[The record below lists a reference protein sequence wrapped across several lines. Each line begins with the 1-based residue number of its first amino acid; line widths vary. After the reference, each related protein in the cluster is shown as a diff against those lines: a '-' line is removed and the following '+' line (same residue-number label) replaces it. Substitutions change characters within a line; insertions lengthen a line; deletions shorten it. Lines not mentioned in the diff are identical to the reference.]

1 MKKYIAILIT
11 VALVGWVAFRFAAI
25 GSENERFVFNA
36 ARSAADVG
44 APVEVIQVSRKT
56 DVLREPVHVE
66 NNVAYVSGTRVGK
79 FHAGQK
85 IGDGKIVSVGN
96 KLDLD
101 TGMYVIRT
109 TGVKNGLNYA
119 EASKTGYFIPA
130 YAVTNN
136 IVMVEVDGIAQKRE
150 VKVIDKDADNALIGS
165 GLTDGEHVILST
177 TKDGARVK
185 FQS

>member
-1 MKKYIAILIT
+1 MKKYLFIFTA

-44 APVEVIQVSRKT
+44 APVEVLQVTRGT

-79 FHAGQK
+79 FKVGQK
-85 IGDGKIVSVGN
+85 IGDGRIVSVGTR
-96 KLDLD
+96 LDLD

-109 TGVKNGLNYA
+109 NGVKDGLNYV
-119 EASKTGYFIPA
+119 EASKTGYFVPA

-136 IVMVEVDGIAQKRE
+136 TVMVEVNGVAQKRE
-150 VKVIDKDADNALIGS
+150 VQVVDKDADHALIS
-165 GLTDGEHVILST
+165 TGLADGEHVILST
-177 TKDGARVK
+177 INDGARVK